1 MKDRLEKFIR
11 TEGLTPSRFAEIMGV
26 QPSSISH
33 ILGGR
38 NKPSFDFIE
47 KMLLRFPKVNPDWLL
62 LGKGSIYR
70 IPDSVSNAPYDSS
83 VAVSTPRRQPTAIGT
98 PSDTLP
104 FETLTVGES
113 ATTESSEHPSEISSS
128 SKVFK
133 SSTNQTQQQR
143 TTEPANPQN
152 QSASKV
158 VPELPSIA
166 DDAIEQIVI
175 FLKDKTF
182 ISYRPK

>member
-1 MKDRLEKFIR
+1 MRERLEKFIR

-62 LGKGSIYR
+62 LGKGPIYR
-70 IPDSVSNAPYDSS
+70 STENSLPEK
-83 VAVSTPRRQPTAIGT
+83 STPPSIPITQTPTSTGT
-98 PSDTLP
+98 LPTLP
-104 FETLTVGES
+104 FETPVLPKTS
-113 ATTESSEHPSEISSS
+113 APETAEQSPISTPSQANSVSSNSETLKNGAEPTRKSRLDIS
-128 SKVFK
+128 
-133 SSTNQTQQQR
+133 QI
-143 TTEPANPQN
+143 
-152 QSASKV
+152 
-158 VPELPSIA
+158 PEET
-166 DDAIEQIVI
+166 IEQIVI

>member
-62 LGKGSIYR
+62 LGKGPIYR
-70 IPDSVSNAPYDSS
+70 TPDSVSNSSSDSS
-83 VAVSTPRRQPTAIGT
+83 VIANLPHRQTVVMGT
-98 PSDTLP
+98 SSDTLP
-104 FETLTVGES
+104 FEQ
-113 ATTESSEHPSEISSS
+113 SSKISSS
-128 SKVFK
+128 NEVLNTP
-133 SSTNQTQQQR
+133 TNPIQER
-143 TTEPANPQN
+143 ITESNSLQN
-152 QSASKV
+152 RPASKV
-158 VPELPSIA
+158 LSELPSI
-166 DDAIEQIVI
+166 DDETIEQIVI